1 MKRCPK
7 CRRDY
12 YDDTLLYCL
21 DDGTLLLD
29 GPATI
34 RSSDDEPA
42 TAILSE
48 PGAIATGFRGGE
60 EQTRQQIPTTDQTA
74 IFPRGAEAEPQRNL
88 GDLSERPSLSAH
100 RAAKPLVIIGVA
112 VALLVGGFFGYRYFG
127 LNTKQIESIAVM
139 PFVNESG
146 NADVEY
152 LSDGMTETL
161 IGSLSQIPNLNVKA
175 RSSVFRYKG
184 KEASAQTVGK
194 ELNVQA
200 ILNGRVVKRGDDL
213 TLYVELVNTT
223 TENILWKAE
232 YNRSMANLV
241 SLQGEIAR
249 DVSNKLRARLSGAEQ
264 ARVNKSYTE
273 NPEAYQ
279 LYLKGRYF
287 WNKRTG
293 EALTQSIGYFNQ
305 AIERDPNYALA
316 YAGLADAYVLIPVYS
331 DGSPREFLPKAKA
344 AAQKALEIDDT
355 LAEAHTSL
363 ANALY
368 FDWSFAE
375 ADREFRRAIELN
387 PNYPTAHHWYGQY
400 LRTAGRFDE
409 AIAEVKRA
417 QELDPL
423 SLIINSDLG
432 GNYITARQYDKAIEQ
447 LRKTIEMDQSFPV
460 AHGTLGDAYVLKG
473 LFPEAIAEYKRAQQ
487 LRGGVAKQV
496 AVGYAL
502 AASGQ
507 RAEVLKMLDQLKET
521 AKTQY
526 VSPYDFAL
534 LYTGLGDK
542 EQAFQW
548 LERGYQDHSM
558 DMTDLKTNPFFDPLR
573 SDPRFADLVRRVGL
587 PQ

>member
-1 MKRCPK
+1 MKRCPE

-21 DDGTLLLD
+21 DDGTPLLD

-112 VALLVGGFFGYRYFG
+112 VTLLVGGFFGYRYFG
-127 LNTKQIESIAVM
+127 SNTKQIESIAVM

-146 NADVEY
+146 NANVEY

-161 IGSLSQIPNLNVKA
+161 IGSLLQIPNLNVKA

-184 KEASAQTVGK
+184 KETNPQTIGK
-194 ELNVQA
+194 ELNVQT
-200 ILNGRVVKRGDDL
+200 ILNGRVVMRGDDL

-223 TENILWKAE
+223 TENVLWKAE

-249 DVSNKLRARLSGAEQ
+249 DISNKLRTRLSGAEQ

-387 PNYPTAHHWYGQY
+387 PNYPTAHHWYGEY

-432 GNYITARQYDKAIEQ
+432 SGYITARQYDKAIEQ
-447 LRKTIEMDQSFPV
+447 LRKTIEMDQSFPI
-460 AHGTLGDAYVLKG
+460 AHGTLGDAYALKG

-487 LRGGVAKQV
+487 LRGGVPKQV
-496 AVGYAL
+496 TVGYAL
-502 AASGQ
+502 AALGQ
-507 RAEVLKMLDQLKET
+507 RAEALKMLDQLKET

-548 LERGYQDHSM
+548 LERGYQDHST
-558 DMTDLKTNPFFDPLR
+558 DMTELKTDPFFDPLR